1 MNKERAIKFAGLM
14 EDYLNIPSFV
24 CEYIEQAL
32 ISEKYE
38 EVINYIIQRR
48 KELEKKYLLELDKIL
63 KGSDSNV
70 KE

>member
-1 MNKERAIKFAGLM
+1 MNKEMAIEFAGLM

-38 EVINYIIQRR
+38 EVINYILQRR
-48 KELEKKYLLELDKIL
+48 KEIEKKLLV
-63 KGSDSNV
+63 KGSR
-70 KE
+70 E

>member
-1 MNKERAIKFAGLM
+1 MNKEKAIKFASLM

-32 ISEKYE
+32 INGKYE

-48 KELEKKYLLELDKIL
+48 KELEL
-63 KGSDSNV
+63 KQGS
-70 KE
+70 EFI

>member
-1 MNKERAIKFAGLM
+1 MNKERAIEFASLM

-38 EVINYIIQRR
+38 EVINYILQRR
-48 KELEKKYLLELDKIL
+48 KELER
-63 KGSDSNV
+63 SDNNV
-70 KE
+70 NN

>member
-1 MNKERAIKFAGLM
+1 MNREIKFASLM

-38 EVINYIIQRR
+38 EVINYILQRR
-48 KELEKKYLLELDKIL
+48 KELEQ
-63 KGSDSNV
+63 GSDSN
-70 KE
+70 EQMAR

>member
-1 MNKERAIKFAGLM
+1 MNKERAIKFASLM

-32 ISEKYE
+32 ISGKYE

-48 KELEKKYLLELDKIL
+48 KEIEQ
-63 KGSDSNV
+63 GSDS
-70 KE
+70 K